1 VPGAHEL
8 PGERRRRAGDDV
20 TALDS
25 VTAVARRWDPDA
37 LAVRLGLHQPTE
49 DQAAVIGAPPEPC
62 VVVAGAGSG
71 KTETMAARVVWLVA
85 NGVVRP
91 DEVLGL
97 TFTRKAASELAH
109 RLRRR
114 LAQLRAEGLWAPP
127 DPDTDSPLDGEPTVS
142 TYHAYASRIVA
153 EHGLRIGVEPT
164 TRVLG
169 EAASWQLAHR
179 VVYTWDGPMDA
190 VDAAPSTVVGAVVAL
205 AGEMAEHL
213 VEPEDVERH
222 ADELCAAI
230 EALPRKAGGPPA
242 GDPYAGVKTL
252 LARQRSRRQLM
263 PVVRAYQQLKADAEV
278 MDFGDQMRLA
288 ARIAAEAPEVGAAER
303 GKYGVVLLDEYQDT
317 GHSQL
322 VMLRALFGGGHPVTA
337 VGDPC
342 QSIYSWRGASA
353 GTLARFREEFRT
365 AERFPATRY
374 ALRTSFRNS
383 APVLAV
389 ANATSGRLRAGG
401 FDVDELVAGPG
412 TGAGH
417 VVCAVHPTV
426 DDETVDLVARVRALW
441 TEDAPLRAA
450 GEVGRSVA
458 VLSRKRSRLVPLSDA
473 LRAAGIPVEVVGL
486 GGLLATPEVR
496 DLVATLRVV
505 TDPTAGDAL
514 VRLLTGA
521 RWRIGPRDLD
531 ALGRWAR
538 VLVRGAPAAEPAEA
552 GTAVVDPAVVDPA
565 VAEPDEIDDRSIVDA
580 LDQLPGPDWFSPE
593 GYRRL
598 RAMGAELTALRRRT
612 GQPLPD
618 LVADVERTVRLD
630 VEVAARAGRS
640 PALAR
645 SNLDRFLDV
654 CADFVDAAPQ
664 AGITAFLDYLDAAEE
679 RERGLAPGEAEV
691 DPDRVQLLTVHGS
704 KGLEWDAVF
713 VPGLVEGFFPSSAG
727 TPTAAWTGDLAALPY
742 PLRGDRSHLP
752 LFDVADAV
760 DQKELDT
767 ARERFR
773 VDCGERDLLEE
784 RRLAYVAFTR
794 ARSLLVCSGY
804 RWDHRTKA
812 AVPSEFLAEVR
823 TICEA
828 GGGEVAG
835 WADEPEPGTANPV
848 LAEAESRPWPYD
860 PLGARRDDILAGARL
875 VAEAA
880 ERLTAEPGEP
890 GTPPAVVGRAPAGP
904 TSAGSISVGPM
915 PTGPMPVGP
924 MPTGSTS
931 ADVAPADRRRA
942 DVTGTDVTPA
952 DVTPVD
958 VTPVD
963 LVPVDV
969 TPVDLAPVD
978 AALLSAWDRDVEL
991 LLTERRR
998 RSRSA
1003 DVPVLLPGELS
1014 VSRLVALRRDPV
1026 ELASRIRRPLPYKP
1040 APLAR
1045 RGTAF
1050 HRWLEQRFRAEV
1062 LLDVDALP
1070 GSADEGAAPD
1080 DDLTRL
1086 QEAFEAGEWAAR
1098 SPHEVEVP
1106 FQTLVAG
1113 VVVRG
1118 RMDAVFRYPELG
1130 GGFRWDV
1137 VDWKTGRRPGGADAE
1152 AASVQLAAYRLAWA
1166 ELAGVPLEDVGAA
1179 FHYVR
1184 SGETVRPVD
1193 LLDGDGLV
1201 GLIRSVPELE
1211 AE

>member
-1 VPGAHEL
+1 
-8 PGERRRRAGDDV
+8 
-20 TALDS
+20 
-25 VTAVARRWDPDA
+25 VTAVAVRWDPDA
-37 LAVRLGLHQPTE
+37 LAVRLGLHAPTR

-85 NGVVRP
+85 NEVVRP
-91 DEVLGL
+91 EAVLGL
-97 TFTRKAASELAH
+97 TFTRKAASELSQ

-179 VVYTWDGPMDA
+179 VVHSWDGAMDA
-190 VDAAPSTVVGAVVAL
+190 VDSAPSTVVAAVVAL
-205 AGEMAEHL
+205 ASELAEHL

-230 EALPRKAGGPPA
+230 EALPRTERGTGP
-242 GDPYAGVKTL
+242 YLGVKEL
-252 LARQRSRRQLM
+252 LGRQRARRQLM
-263 PVVRAYQQLKADAEV
+263 PLVRAYQQLKAADEV

-303 GKYGVVLLDEYQDT
+303 ERYGVVLLDEYQDT

-322 VMLRALFGGGHPVTA
+322 VVLRSLFGGGHPVTA

-353 GTLARFREEFRT
+353 GTLSRFRSEFRT
-365 AERFPATRY
+365 ASGAEATRY

-389 ANATSGRLRAGG
+389 ANVTSGELRAGG
-401 FDVDELVAGPG
+401 FDVDELEAGPG

-426 DDETVDLVARVRALW
+426 DDETADLVARVRTLW
-441 TEDAPLRAA
+441 TADAALRAS
-450 GEVGRSVA
+450 GEGGRSIA
-458 VLSRKRSRLVPLSDA
+458 VLSRKRSRLVPLADA

-514 VRLLTGA
+514 VRILTGA

-538 VLVRGAPAAEPAEA
+538 VLVRRGAAESA
-552 GTAVVDPAVVDPA
+552 D
-565 VAEPDEIDDRSIVDA
+565 VAPDPDEIDDRSIVDA
-580 LDQLPGPDWFSPE
+580 LDQLPGPEWFSPE

-598 RAMGAELTALRRRT
+598 RALAAELASLRRRT

-630 VEVAARAGRS
+630 VEVAARAGRG
-640 PALAR
+640 PGAAR

-654 CADFVDAAPQ
+654 CGDFVDAAPQ
-664 AGITAFLDYLDAAEE
+664 AGIAAFLDYLEAAEE

-691 DPDRVQLLTVHGS
+691 DPDRVQLLTVHGA

-713 VPGLVEGFFPSSAG
+713 VPGLVDGFFPASAG
-727 TPTAAWTGDLAALPY
+727 EPVSAWTTDLAALPY
-742 PLRGDRSHLP
+742 PLRGDRAYLP
-752 LFDVADAV
+752 ELAVGAVA
-760 DQKELDT
+760 DQKELEE
-767 ARERFR
+767 ARKRFR
-773 VDCGERDLLEE
+773 VECGTLDLLEE

-804 RWDHRTKA
+804 RWDHRTRP
-812 AVPSEFLAEVR
+812 AVPSAFLEEVR
-823 TICEA
+823 EACEA
-828 GGGEVAG
+828 CAGEVAV
-835 WADEPEPGTANPV
+835 WTEPPEPGAENPV
-848 LAEAESRPWPYD
+848 LAEARSHPWPYD
-860 PLGARRDDILAGARL
+860 PLGARRDEVAAGARL
-875 VAEAA
+875 VAEALLVA
-880 ERLTAEPGEP
+880 E
-890 GTPPAVVGRAPAGP
+890 PAGP
-904 TSAGSISVGPM
+904 DPGDLSPAE
-915 PTGPMPVGP
+915 
-924 MPTGSTS
+924 
-931 ADVAPADRRRA
+931 AD
-942 DVTGTDVTPA
+942 
-952 DVTPVD
+952 
-958 VTPVD
+958 
-963 LVPVDV
+963 L
-969 TPVDLAPVD
+969 LA
-978 AALLSAWDRDVEL
+978 AWDRDVDL
-991 LLTERRR
+991 LLAERRR
-998 RSRSA
+998 RARSA

-1014 VSRLVALRRDPV
+1014 VSRLVALRKDPA

-1050 HRWLEQRFRAEV
+1050 HRWLEQRFQADV

-1070 GSADEGAAPD
+1070 GSADDGAAPD
-1080 DDLTRL
+1080 DQLAAL
-1086 QEAFEAGEWAAR
+1086 QEAFDASEWGAR
-1098 SPHEVEVP
+1098 SPYAVEVP
-1106 FQTLVAG
+1106 FQTLVDG

-1118 RMDAVFRYPELG
+1118 RMDAVFRYEGPDG
-1130 GGFRWDV
+1130 VRFDV
-1137 VDWKTGRRPGGADAE
+1137 VDWKTGRAPAGEDAE

-1166 ELAGVPLEDVGAA
+1166 DLAGVPPEAVGAA

-1184 SGETVRPVD
+1184 SGQTVRPVD
-1193 LLDGDGLV
+1193 LLDADGLA
-1201 GLIRSVPELE
+1201 GLLRGLPAAGED
-1211 AE
+1211 

>member
-1 VPGAHEL
+1 
-8 PGERRRRAGDDV
+8 V
-20 TALDS
+20 TAL
-25 VTAVARRWDPDA
+25 VGAAARWDADT
-37 LAVRLGLHQPTE
+37 LAVRLGLHAPTP

-91 DEVLGL
+91 DQVLGL

-153 EHGLRIGVEPT
+153 EHGLRIGIEPT

-179 VVYTWDGPMDA
+179 VVYSWDGPMDA
-190 VDAAPSTVVGAVVAL
+190 VDSAPSTVVAAVVAL

-213 VEPEDVERH
+213 VGPDDVERH
-222 ADELCAAI
+222 ADMLCAAI
-230 EALPRKAGGPPA
+230 EALPRKT
-242 GDPYAGVKTL
+242 GDRTPGKPFADVKKL
-252 LARQRSRRQLM
+252 LARQRARRQLM
-263 PVVRAYQQLKADAEV
+263 PLVRAYQQLKADNEV

-288 ARIAAEAPEVGAAER
+288 ARIATEAVEVGAAER
-303 GKYGVVLLDEYQDT
+303 ERYGVVLLDEYQDT

-322 VMLRALFGGGHPVTA
+322 VMLRALFGGGHAVTA

-365 AERFPATRY
+365 AAGMPATRY

-383 APVLAV
+383 AAVLAV
-389 ANATSGRLRAGG
+389 ANATSAELRAGG
-401 FDVDELVAGPG
+401 FDVDELDAGPG
-412 TGAGH
+412 TGAGR
-417 VVCAVHPTV
+417 VVCGVYPTV
-426 DDETVDLVARVRALW
+426 DDETADVVVRVRALW
-441 TEDAPLRAA
+441 AADAADRAA
-450 GEVGRSVA
+450 GLGGRSVA
-458 VLSRKRSRLVPLSDA
+458 VLSRKRSRLVPLADA
-473 LRAAGIPVEVVGL
+473 LRAAGVPVEVVGL

-514 VRLLTGA
+514 VRVLTGA

-538 VLVRGAPAAEPAEA
+538 VLVRTTGPDVDVPVAP
-552 GTAVVDPAVVDPA
+552 D
-565 VAEPDEIDDRSIVDA
+565 PDEIDERSIVDA
-580 LDQLPGPDWFSPE
+580 LDQLPGPEWFSAE

-598 RAMGAELTALRRRT
+598 RLLAGELASLRRRT

-618 LVADVERTVRLD
+618 LVADVERTIRLD

-654 CADFVDAAPQ
+654 CGDFVDAAPQ
-664 AGITAFLDYLDAAEE
+664 AGISAFLDYLEAAEE

-713 VPGLVEGFFPSSAG
+713 VPGLVEGFFPASAG
-727 TPTAAWTGDLAALPY
+727 TPTAAWTGDLGALPY
-742 PLRGDRSHLP
+742 PLRGDRKHLP
-752 LFDVADAV
+752 EFAIEEAE
-760 DQKELDT
+760 DQKELDV
-767 ARERFR
+767 AREQFR

-794 ARSLLVCSGY
+794 ARALLVCTGY
-804 RWDHRTKA
+804 RWDHRTKPA
-812 AVPSEFLAEVR
+812 LPSEFLEEVR
-823 TICEA
+823 AACAA
-828 GGGEVAG
+828 GAGEVAV
-835 WADEPEPGTANPV
+835 WAEAPEPGADNPV
-848 LAEAESRPWPYD
+848 LAETRSHPWPYD
-860 PLGARRDDILAGARL
+860 PLGARRADVTEGAAL
-875 VAEAA
+875 VARAAQRLAA
-880 ERLTAEPGEP
+880 ERELPATEPR
-890 GTPPAVVGRAPAGP
+890 GTEPPAPEDVGSQG
-904 TSAGSISVGPM
+904 
-915 PTGPMPVGP
+915 
-924 MPTGSTS
+924 
-931 ADVAPADRRRA
+931 ADAV
-942 DVTGTDVTPA
+942 
-952 DVTPVD
+952 
-958 VTPVD
+958 
-963 LVPVDV
+963 L
-969 TPVDLAPVD
+969 LA
-978 AALLSAWDRDVEL
+978 AWERDVEL
-991 LLTERRR
+991 LLNERRR
-998 RSRSA
+998 RSRSTEVL
-1003 DVPVLLPGELS
+1003 VPLPGELS
-1014 VSRLVALRRDPV
+1014 VSRLVALRRDPG
-1026 ELASRIRRPLPYKP
+1026 ELAARIRRPLPYKP

-1070 GSADEGAAPD
+1070 GSADEGAAAE
-1080 DDLTRL
+1080 DDLTAL
-1086 QEAFEAGEWAAR
+1086 QEAFEASEWGSR
-1098 SPHEVEVP
+1098 SPHAVEVP

-1118 RMDAVFRYPELG
+1118 RMDAVFRYAEG
-1130 GGFRWDV
+1130 GVVRWDV
-1137 VDWKTGRRPGGADAE
+1137 VDWKTGRRPSGEDAE
-1152 AASVQLAAYRLAWA
+1152 AAAVQLAAYRLAWA
-1166 ELAGVPLEDVGAA
+1166 HLQGLPLESVGAA

-1201 GLIRSVPELE
+1201 KLVGSVPELD